1 VKAKDIFKR
10 FISVALA
17 GAAAIVFAMPIT
29 AMAHDHDGDHD
40 RGRHLGWSHRDWNHD
55 RDWDH
60 DRDHCN
66 FRPAPRAYYQP
77 RPYYQPQPYYTN
89 QYYAPPVGF
98 SGGPQMNNLQQQ
110 WMQAKSRHQQA
121 VASGNRYRAKVTA
134 DHLYKLD
141 RRMGVAN
148 NGQYNGYSGNSYY
161 DNGYNDNGYYNNYQ
175 YQNGSVLGPI
185 LGNMLGY

>member
-1 VKAKDIFKR
+1 MKAKEIFKR
-10 FISVALA
+10 FIPVALA

-110 WMQAKSRHQQA
+110 WMQAKSRP
-121 VASGNRYRAKVTA
+121 SGGRQWQCYRAKVTRS
-134 DHLYKLD
+134 HHKLD
-141 RRMGVAN
+141 RRCVRITDST
-148 NGQYNGYSGNSYY
+148 GYSGNTR
-161 DNGYNDNGYYNNYQ
+161 
-175 YQNGSVLGPI
+175 
-185 LGNMLGY
+185 